1 MNEMNRRQIGA
12 IILSAGRSSRQNGFK
27 PALAIGPHT
36 ALEHCLRLF
45 APAGLENVVAVLGH
59 RADELLP
66 AVRTAGARPVIHSD
80 YDRGMFSSV
89 QAGVAALPGTVAA
102 FFVLPVDIPLV
113 RVLTIHVLLD
123 RLSAHPEADT
133 IVPAFQD
140 RTGHPPLIRAA
151 LRGKIA
157 AHDGTRGLRG
167 VLEQSAVVSAA
178 VPDQHILVD
187 IDTPA
192 QYQRAVGLWQRHGIP
207 VPGEARILLD
217 WVCGKNSGIA
227 AHSRTVA
234 GIAEKLADEVNAA
247 AGTPLDTD
255 LVVAGALLHDIA
267 KGQPDHA
274 AVGASQL
281 RSWGFAEDLASILA
295 CHADWDPADSTRVS
309 EAELVYLAD
318 KLVWG
323 ARPVALDARFQAQ
336 YERFAGDPE
345 SRQVVMQR
353 WQQAKR
359 VCRRVE
365 QVIGRPIDA
374 FL

>member
-1 MNEMNRRQIGA
+1 MSRRRIGA

-45 APAGLENVVAVLGH
+45 ASAGLENVVVVLGH

-66 AVRTAGARPVIHSD
+66 TVRTAGACPVIHSD
-80 YDRGMFSSV
+80 YARGMFSSV
-89 QAGVAALPGTVAA
+89 QAGVAALPGNVDA

-123 RLSAHPEADT
+123 QLSVYPEAEA
-133 IVPAFQD
+133 IVPAFRD

-151 LRGKIA
+151 LRDKIA
-157 AHDGTRGLRG
+157 AHDGKQGLRG
-167 VLEQSAVVSAA
+167 VLEQSAAVSAA

-192 QYQRAVGLWQRHGIP
+192 QYQRAVGLWRRHGIP
-207 VPGEARILLD
+207 VPGEARILMD
-217 WVCGKNSGIA
+217 WVCGKNSDIA

-234 GIAEKLADEVNAA
+234 GIAEKLADAVNAA
-247 AGTPLDTD
+247 AGTSLDTD

-281 RSWGFAEDLASILA
+281 RSWGFGEALANVVA
-295 CHADWDPADSTRVS
+295 CHADMDPAESTPTS

-323 ARPVALDARFQAQ
+323 ARLASLDARFQAK
-336 YERFAGDPE
+336 YERFAGEPE
-345 SRQVVMQR
+345 SRQAVMQR
-353 WQQAKR
+353 WQQAKT

-365 QVIGRPIDA
+365 QAIGQPIGA